1 VRTHRYALS
10 AVAIVGLIGG
20 LCGTATAQTDQRRV
34 VKANPANTTPH
45 LAEDRSGQQPRV
57 LALASRHGVVYAGG
71 IFRKVASPK
80 RRVTKHRRNVVAFR
94 ADNGAFTDFHPKV
107 NGPVW
112 AVRTTRRA
120 VYIGGEFTKVNGV
133 PRQGLAKLNPRTGA
147 VDRHFRSPFD
157 KGRVTDLALVHGR
170 LIAGGTFA
178 RKLIAL
184 RPETGAVTK
193 YLRLKIRGALRGSS
207 SPAGVFRFAVDPA
220 GSRLVAVGN
229 FTHVQG
235 KKRSRAFMVR
245 LRKKAGTLNSWWY
258 RPLGRKCRTD
268 APSKRAYLT
277 DVDFAPNGN
286 YFVVVSTGYVVPA
299 GDDIGT
305 MVCDAA
311 ARFETDVM
319 APTRPTWI
327 NYTGG
332 DTLHSVAITGAAVYV
347 QGHSRWLDNPFGVD
361 SAGLGAVERLGG
373 GAINPRTGKALAW
386 NPVMPNQVGGYA
398 FLATHGGLWIGR
410 DGKRIGGEYHRGI
423 AFMPLP

>member
-10 AVAIVGLIGG
+10 AVAVLGLIGG
-20 LCGTATAQTDQRRV
+20 LCSTAAAQTAQDRV
-34 VKANPANTTPH
+34 VNANPANSTPH
-45 LAEDRSGQQPRV
+45 LAEDRSGQVPRV
-57 LALASRHGVVYAGG
+57 LSLATRHGVVYAGG
-71 IFRKVASPK
+71 IFHKVASPK
-80 RRVTKHRRNVVAFR
+80 LRFTKHRHNVAAFK
-94 ADNGAFTDFHPKV
+94 ADNGAFTDFDPKV

-112 AVRTTRRA
+112 AVRTTRNA
-120 VYIGGEFTKVNGV
+120 VYIGGDFTRVNGV
-133 PRQGLAKLNPRTGA
+133 PRKGLAKLNPRTGA
-147 VDRHFRSPFD
+147 LDRSFRSPFD
-157 KGRVTDLALVHGR
+157 KGRVTDLALVDGR

-184 RPETGAVTK
+184 KPDTGAVTN
-193 YLRLKIRGALRGSS
+193 YLRLKIRGALTGSS
-207 SPAGVFRFAVDPA
+207 SPAGVFRFSVDPA

-229 FTHVQG
+229 FTRVDG
-235 KKRSRAFMVR
+235 KRRARAFMVK
-245 LRKKAGTLNSWWY
+245 LAAKSGALNRWWY
-258 RPLGRKCRTD
+258 SPLRRKCRTD
-268 APSKRAYLT
+268 AASKRAYLT

-286 YFVVVSTGYVVPA
+286 YFVVVSTGYVVPTS
-299 GDDIGT
+299 DDIGT

-319 APTRPTWI
+319 RPSEPTWI

-347 QGHSRWLDNPFGVD
+347 QGHSRWLDNPYGVD

-398 FLATHGGLWIGR
+398 FLATHDGLWIGR

-423 AFMPLP
+423 AFMPLR